1 MISIEIYD
9 SFEATVKLWY
19 IWTWVSSVIAR
30 AAGRNWHLFAGKVS
44 SLYRPDT
51 LLLIEYFSI
60 DIKDSQLPLS
70 VISPFRFMIVPK
82 PQTNDDLLN
91 VKPSHR
97 IKATRPTHIQRGC
110 QLDFLLHSCLCVHV
124 VIDPAHAPTLSTAA
138 LLNLN
143 AIMQT
148 VGMCPP
154 QSWVYRE
161 SLKKP
166 SQVLWMLLPV

>member
-70 VISPFRFMIVPK
+70 VISPFRFMIVLK

-110 QLDFLLHSCLCVHV
+110 QQDFLLHSCLCVSTWWST
-124 VIDPAHAPTLSTAA
+124 PPTFPPSTLQGFSTSLQLCR
-138 LLNLN
+138 LLYS
-143 AIMQT
+143 
-148 VGMCPP
+148 P
-154 QSWVYRE
+154 
-161 SLKKP
+161 
-166 SQVLWMLLPV
+166 